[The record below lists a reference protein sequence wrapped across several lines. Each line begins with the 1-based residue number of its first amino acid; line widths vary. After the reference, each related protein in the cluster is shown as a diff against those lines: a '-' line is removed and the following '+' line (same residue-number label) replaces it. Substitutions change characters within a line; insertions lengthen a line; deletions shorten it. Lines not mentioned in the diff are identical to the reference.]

1 MVDNSTTEMESHI
14 KQLQRDISVM
24 EDISTNAKKLKN
36 KASYIVNQL
45 DVFQETFLK
54 NDEWTKT

>member
-54 NDEWTKT
+54 NDE